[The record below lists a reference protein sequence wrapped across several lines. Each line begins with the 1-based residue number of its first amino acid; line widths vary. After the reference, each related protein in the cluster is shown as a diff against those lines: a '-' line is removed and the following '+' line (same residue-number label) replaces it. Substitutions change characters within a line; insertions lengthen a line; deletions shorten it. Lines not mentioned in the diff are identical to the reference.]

1 MTISSSQSPIGALG
15 ARSLLGEATQT
26 GLVRAI
32 EPLVAEHA
40 RARESGIVALSEGM
54 DAFAARYLLAEAAER
69 TLDVQ
74 YYIWHNDAAGG
85 LLFEALRRAAAR
97 GVRVRLL
104 LDDNNTI
111 GLDAVLASL
120 NAQSGIEIRLF
131 NPFRHRRWR
140 LVDFAT
146 DFARLNR
153 RMHNKSFTVD
163 GQATIVGGRNVGD
176 EYFGVRHEV
185 MFVDLDVLAI
195 GPVVADVCNDFEGY
209 WNSESARPASEV
221 LSVGTGLP
229 AAERHSLAGVGP
241 NDDAAAAYRR
251 ALESSTVVRDLF
263 AGTLGFEWAVT
274 TMLSDDPAKAVGRG
288 RDEQLLFTKLKSLI
302 GTPNSEL
309 RLISAYFVPGVEG
322 TAYLAVLATGNVHVA
337 VLTNS
342 LEATDVPA
350 VHAGYAKRRGRLLR
364 AGVELFELKRG
375 AAAPSAA
382 KFRAG
387 GRGGS
392 MGSSG
397 SSLHAK
403 TFAVDNERVF
413 VGSFNFDPRSARLNT
428 ELGFLIESPALAC
441 EIAKAFAERIPRRAY
456 RVTLGKRRHLNW
468 LDLQDDETV
477 VQTAEPGA
485 SRWRRLTVALL
496 GLAPIE
502 WLL

>member
-1 MTISSSQSPIGALG
+1 M
-15 ARSLLGEATQT
+15 LGEATQPA
-26 GLVRAI
+26 LVRAI
-32 EPLVAEHA
+32 EPLVAEHL
-40 RARESGIVALSEGM
+40 RGGESGIVALREGT

-74 YYIWHNDAAGG
+74 YYIWHNDVAGG
-85 LLFEALRRAAAR
+85 LLFDALRRAAAR

-104 LDDNNTI
+104 LDDNNTV
-111 GLDAVLASL
+111 GMDAELAAL
-120 NAQSGIEIRLF
+120 NAQSGFEIRLF

-146 DFARLNR
+146 NFTRLNR

-195 GPVVADVCNDFEGY
+195 GPVVGDVSTDFERY

-221 LSVGTGLP
+221 LSALRESPG
-229 AAERHSLAGVGP
+229 AKRHSAAGAGP
-241 NDDAAAAYRR
+241 DAAATGAYRR
-251 ALESSTVVRDLF
+251 ALELSTVVRDLF
-263 AGTLGFEWAVT
+263 AGTLCFEWAAT

-302 GTPNSEL
+302 GTPSSDL

-322 TAYLAVLATGNVHVA
+322 TAYLAALATGNVHVA

-342 LEATDVPA
+342 LEATDVPV
-350 VHAGYAKRRGRLLR
+350 VHAGYAKRRRRLLE

-387 GRGGS
+387 AVGGS

-403 TFAVDNERVF
+403 TFAVDNRRVF

-428 ELGFLIESPALAC
+428 ELGFLIESPALAR
-441 EIAKAFAERIPRRAY
+441 ELAKAFAERIPGRAY
-456 RVTLGKRRHLNW
+456 RVTLGERKHLNW
-468 LDLQDDETV
+468 LDLQDGETV
-477 VQTAEPGA
+477 VQTTEPGG
-485 SRWRRLTVALL
+485 SRWKRLMVALL

>member
-1 MTISSSQSPIGALG
+1 M
-15 ARSLLGEATQT
+15 LGEATQPA
-26 GLVRAI
+26 LVRAI
-32 EPLVAEHA
+32 EALVAEHV
-40 RARESGIVALSEGM
+40 RGGESGIVALREGT

-74 YYIWHNDAAGG
+74 YYIWHNDVAGG
-85 LLFEALRRAAAR
+85 LLFDALRRAAAR

-104 LDDNNTI
+104 LDDNNTV
-111 GLDAVLASL
+111 GMDAVLASL

-195 GPVVADVCNDFEGY
+195 GPVVGDVSNDFERY
-209 WNSESARPASEV
+209 WSSESARPASEV
-221 LSVGTGLP
+221 LSALRESPG
-229 AAERHSLAGVGP
+229 AKRHSAAGAGP
-241 NDDAAAAYRR
+241 NDAAADAYRH
-251 ALESSTVVRDLF
+251 ALESSSVVRDLF
-263 AGTLGFEWAVT
+263 AGTLDFEWAVT

-302 GTPNSEL
+302 GTPNGNL
-309 RLISAYFVPGVEG
+309 LLISAYFVPGVEG
-322 TAYLAVLATGNVHVA
+322 TAYLAALATGNVHVA

-342 LEATDVPA
+342 LEATDVPV
-350 VHAGYAKRRGRLLR
+350 VHAGYAKRRRRLLQ

-382 KFRAG
+382 KFRVGAV
-387 GRGGS
+387 GGS

-403 TFAVDNERVF
+403 TFAVDNRRVF

-428 ELGFLIESPALAC
+428 ELGFLIESPALAS
-441 EIAKAFAERIPRRAY
+441 ELAKAFAERIPGRAY
-456 RVTLGKRRHLNW
+456 RVTLGERKHLNW
-468 LDLQDDETV
+468 LDLQDGKTV
-477 VQTAEPGA
+477 VQTTEPGG
-485 SRWRRLTVALL
+485 SRWKRLMVALL
-496 GLAPIE
+496 GLARIE

>member
-1 MTISSSQSPIGALG
+1 MIGATG
-15 ARSLLGEATQT
+15 ASSLLGEATQPA
-26 GLVRAI
+26 LVRAI
-32 EPLVAEHA
+32 EPLVAEHV
-40 RARESGIVALSEGM
+40 RGGESGIVALREGT

-74 YYIWHNDAAGG
+74 YYIWHNDVAGG
-85 LLFEALRRAAAR
+85 LLFDALRRAAAR

-104 LDDNNTI
+104 LDDNNTV
-111 GLDAVLASL
+111 GMDAVLASL

-146 DFARLNR
+146 NFTRLNR

-176 EYFGVRHEV
+176 EYFGVRHEI

-195 GPVVADVCNDFEGY
+195 GPVVGDVSNDFERY
-209 WNSESARPASEV
+209 WSSESARPASEV
-221 LSVGTGLP
+221 LSAGTESSS
-229 AAERHSLAGVGP
+229 AKRHSAAGAGP
-241 NDDAAAAYRR
+241 DAAATGAYRR

-302 GTPNSEL
+302 GTPNGNL
-309 RLISAYFVPGVEG
+309 LLISAYFVPGVEG
-322 TAYLAVLATGNVHVA
+322 TAYLAALATGNVHVA

-342 LEATDVPA
+342 LEATDVPV
-350 VHAGYAKRRGRLLR
+350 VHAGYAKRRRRLLQ

-387 GRGGS
+387 AVGGS

-403 TFAVDNERVF
+403 TFAVDNRRVF

-428 ELGFLIESPALAC
+428 ELGFLIESPALAS
-441 EIAKAFAERIPRRAY
+441 ELAKAFAERIPGRAY
-456 RVTLGKRRHLNW
+456 RVTLGERKHLNW
-468 LDLQDDETV
+468 LDLQDGKTV
-477 VQTAEPGA
+477 VQTTEPGG
-485 SRWRRLTVALL
+485 SRWKRLMVALL